1 MVYALFLFNGIYAV
15 ILALCAISGVD
26 VGILP
31 LVILA
36 VLNSAPVGLYL
47 DSARPS
53 MSASVKPRSQGKR
66 SGYSR

>member
-1 MVYALFLFNGIYAV
+1 MVYALFLFNGLYAL

-26 VGILP
+26 VGVLP

-47 DSARPS
+47 DS
-53 MSASVKPRSQGKR
+53 VRSR
-66 SGYSR
+66 